1 MSPSQSLTPEE
12 GGVPG
17 FSLVASAGLLNLW
30 AGAARPGRQRGGPG
44 LPLPPGA
51 SQSASLQPGSP
62 GSGRSAVRPVAS
74 RTLPGNGERRDSV
87 HERERGPA
95 SSGARVVR
103 RRLQRGSP
111 VPRPGPASGTGE
123 PGRGRRRPG
132 LQPGDLSVAPQLL
145 PGRPARSPG
154 PRLRPRPCRQAPP
167 HEGSGSTP
175 WAGSRPRGSRGA
187 MASESVKVVVRC
199 RPMNQRER
207 ELSCQSVVT
216 VDCAR
221 GQCFIQNPGAADE
234 PPKQFTFDGAYYMDH
249 FTEQIYNEIAYP
261 LVEVR
266 VPRDCRARLGTPRK
280 WKQDRWVN
288 SSPCHSSQARR
299 RRAQED
305 SNRLV

>member
-1 MSPSQSLTPEE
+1 MT
-12 GGVPG
+12 
-17 FSLVASAGLLNLW
+17 
-30 AGAARPGRQRGGPG
+30 
-44 LPLPPGA
+44 
-51 SQSASLQPGSP
+51 
-62 GSGRSAVRPVAS
+62 S
-74 RTLPGNGERRDSV
+74 RTLPGNGERRDGV
-87 HERERGPA
+87 YERERGPA
-95 SSGARVVR
+95 TSGARVVR

-132 LQPGDLSVAPQLL
+132 LQPGDLSAAPQLL

-154 PRLRPRPCRQAPP
+154 PRLWPRPYRQAPP

-266 VPRDCRARLGTPRK
+266 VPRDCRVRLGAPRK
-280 WKQDRWVN
+280 WRQDRWVN
-288 SSPCHSSQARR
+288 SSPCRSSQTRR
-299 RRAQED
+299 RLAQEGSD
-305 SNRLV
+305 RLV

>member
-1 MSPSQSLTPEE
+1 MGSKSYPAHLCRIAQPH
-12 GGVPG
+12 
-17 FSLVASAGLLNLW
+17 W
-30 AGAARPGRQRGGPG
+30 AGAAQPERLSSGWDRVVLTARVH
-44 LPLPPGA
+44 PLH
-51 SQSASLQPGSP
+51 PGSSSHSP
-62 GSGRSAVRPVAS
+62 FRPVTS
-74 RTLPGNGERRDSV
+74 RTLPSNGERRDGV
-87 HERERGPA
+87 HERERDPA

-132 LQPGDLSVAPQLL
+132 LQPGHLSAEPL
-145 PGRPARSPG
+145 PVPARPSGSPG
-154 PRLRPRPCRQAPP
+154 PLLRPRPRRQAPP
-167 HEGSGSTP
+167 RAGSGSTP
-175 WAGSRPRGSRGA
+175 WTGPRPRAA

-199 RPMNQRER
+199 RPMNKRER

-234 PPKQFTFDGAYYMDH
+234 PPKQFTFDGAYYIEH

-266 VPRDCRARLGTPRK
+266 VPRD
-280 WKQDRWVN
+280 
-288 SSPCHSSQARR
+288 
-299 RRAQED
+299 
-305 SNRLV
+305 

>member
-1 MSPSQSLTPEE
+1 M
-12 GGVPG
+12 
-17 FSLVASAGLLNLW
+17 
-30 AGAARPGRQRGGPG
+30 
-44 LPLPPGA
+44 
-51 SQSASLQPGSP
+51 
-62 GSGRSAVRPVAS
+62 
-74 RTLPGNGERRDSV
+74 
-87 HERERGPA
+87 HERECGP
-95 SSGARVVR
+95 SSFGARVVR

-123 PGRGRRRPG
+123 PGRGRRRSG
-132 LQPGDLSVAPQLL
+132 LQPGDLSAAQLL
-145 PGRPARSPG
+145 LLAHPAPSPG
-154 PRLRPRPCRQAPP
+154 SQLRPRPRHQAPP
-167 HEGSGSTP
+167 RAGSGSTP
-175 WAGSRPRGSRGA
+175 WVGPRPRGSRGA

-266 VPRDCRARLGTPRK
+266 VPRDLRARLGAPRR
-280 WKQDRWVN
+280 WRRDRWVN
-288 SSPCHSSQARR
+288 PAPPAQAKREGAGHR
-299 RRAQED
+299 QAG
-305 SNRLV
+305 

>member
-1 MSPSQSLTPEE
+1 M
-12 GGVPG
+12 
-17 FSLVASAGLLNLW
+17 
-30 AGAARPGRQRGGPG
+30 
-44 LPLPPGA
+44 
-51 SQSASLQPGSP
+51 
-62 GSGRSAVRPVAS
+62 S
-74 RTLPGNGERRDSV
+74 RTLPGNGERRNGV

-132 LQPGDLSVAPQLL
+132 LQPGDLSAAPHLL
-145 PGRPARSPG
+145 PARPARSPG
-154 PRLRPRPCRQAPP
+154 PRLRPRPCRQATP
-167 HEGSGSTP
+167 HEGSGPTSWSGP
-175 WAGSRPRGSRGA
+175 RPRGSRGA

-266 VPRDCRARLGTPRK
+266 VPRDCRARLGAPRK
-280 WKQDRWVN
+280 WRRDRLVN
-288 SSPCHSSQARR
+288 SSPCCPSQARR

-305 SNRLV
+305 SDRLVCRLCPGCRHLAPVSSVVSPLNPEPQPVCTLVLCSPYHRT

>member
-1 MSPSQSLTPEE
+1 M
-12 GGVPG
+12 
-17 FSLVASAGLLNLW
+17 
-30 AGAARPGRQRGGPG
+30 
-44 LPLPPGA
+44 
-51 SQSASLQPGSP
+51 
-62 GSGRSAVRPVAS
+62 S
-74 RTLPGNGERRDSV
+74 RTLPGNGERREV
-87 HERERGPA
+87 LHESERGPT

-132 LQPGDLSVAPQLL
+132 LQPGDLSAEPLL
-145 PGRPARSPG
+145 LQARPARSPG
-154 PRLRPRPCRQAPP
+154 PLLRSRPRRQAPP
-167 HEGSGSTP
+167 FAGSGSAP
-175 WAGSRPRGSRGA
+175 WTGPRPRGARGARGA

-234 PPKQFTFDGAYYMDH
+234 PPKQFTFDGAYFMDH

-266 VPRDCRARLGTPRK
+266 ASRDCRARLGAPQR
-280 WKQDRWVN
+280 WSQNRWV
-288 SSPCHSSQARR
+288 SPGPAAQAKREGSGHR
-299 RRAQED
+299 WVAG
-305 SNRLV
+305 RLV